1 MHKSFLSFAVEVEL
15 KLRKIFEGLH
25 LILQMFDRKHSQ
37 LALDQ
42 LSKLLRESDRIL
54 QQMSDHLKLYNAQI
68 KTLPAVVS
76 SQFSVM
82 SARNSNHL
90 TNIYLLSYS
99 LNILTSVDLKPKQT
113 LKDFLN
119 RCFMRI
125 IS

>member
-15 KLRKIFEGLH
+15 KLGKIFEGLH
-25 LILQMFDRKHSQ
+25 LVLQMFDRKHCQ

-42 LSKLLRESDRIL
+42 LSKLLRESDQVLR
-54 QQMSDHLKLYNAQI
+54 QMSDHLKLHNAQI

-99 LNILTSVDLKPKQT
+99 LNILTSDDLKPKQT

-119 RCFMRI
+119 TCFMRI